1 MRFEESGGLGVKKI
15 ASIVV
20 AVLMLL
26 FAAVLFTKMAE
37 NVNADEIM
45 VVQDPIDGDLHW
57 YTSAGVKYQGFGST
71 TTYKKRDFYKFEAPA
86 QFNDG
91 GKGTIHGSLQYDM
104 PLDSKNLT
112 ELHTRFGNPEAI
124 KSQVIQ
130 TVTNKVIYMTGPTMS
145 SRESYAEK
153 RNYLINYVQDQIDN
167 GVYRTRQAQ
176 VDVIDQLSGQKKVAT
191 IAEIVMGA
199 DGHPARQEA
208 SVVGEF
214 GIRAFNFAIEQIDY
228 DETVEQQIKDQ
239 QKIAMD
245 VQTSIADSLKAQQQA
260 ITVEQQGK
268 ADAAKAKWE
277 QEVIKAKEVTAAEQR
292 LRVAELD
299 RQSAEQT
306 KQKEILLG
314 EGESR
319 RRELVMSADGALE
332 KKLDAYLKA
341 TGLWAEAV
349 KGYSGQWVPQIVMG
363 QGGGQ
368 SVAGGGAQ
376 QMMDIVTTKM
386 LRDLGLD
393 MKIDNKR

>member
-1 MRFEESGGLGVKKI
+1 
-15 ASIVV
+15 
-20 AVLMLL
+20 
-26 FAAVLFTKMAE
+26 MAE
-37 NVNADEIM
+37 NMNADEIM
-45 VVQDPIDGDLHW
+45 VVQDPIDGELHW
-57 YTSAGVKYQGFGST
+57 YTTAGVKYQGFGYT
-71 TTYKKRDFYKFEAPA
+71 TTYKRRDFYKFEAPA

-104 PLDSKNLT
+104 PLDTANLT
-112 ELHTRFGNPEAI
+112 ELHTRFGTPEAI
-124 KSQVIQ
+124 KAQIIQ

-167 GVYRTRQAQ
+167 GIYQTRQAQ
-176 VDVIDQLSGQKKVAT
+176 VDVIDQLTGQKKVAT
-191 IAEIVMGA
+191 VAEIVNGA
-199 DGHPARQEA
+199 DGRPARQEQ

-245 VQTSIADSLKAQQQA
+245 VQTSIADALKAQQQT

-268 ADAAKAKWE
+268 AEAAKAKWE

-292 LRVAELD
+292 LQVAEFD
-299 RQSAEQT
+299 RKAAEQT

-319 RRELVMSADGALE
+319 RRELVMNADGALD
-332 KKLDAYLKA
+332 KKLEAYIKA
-341 TGLWAEAV
+341 TGLWADAV
-349 KGYSGQWVPQIVMG
+349 KGYGGAWVPQIVT
-363 QGGGQ
+363 GGSGQ
-368 SVAGGGAQ
+368 STAGGGAQ

-393 MKIDNKR
+393 MKADVKK